1 MAHARRSRV
10 ACNSFYIHMITGPRY
25 KIAKRLGASVF
36 EKAQTQ
42 KFALSADRSAKNKRR
57 GRGRQSE
64 YGKQMLEKQKVRV
77 TYGMPEKQFRNYVN
91 KALSAHSAKPTEVLH
106 ELLEMR
112 LDNVVWRLGLA
123 STRRGAR
130 QMVAHGHVMV
140 GDKKM
145 RVPSHILSVGD
156 RIAVRD
162 GSKEHGV
169 LVGFADR
176 FAERPLPSWLTWNA
190 TSMEGSVKE
199 RPTAA
204 SADVAGDLVAVLSFY
219 TR

>member
-1 MAHARRSRV
+1 MK
-10 ACNSFYIHMITGPRY
+10 TGPRY
-25 KIAKRLGASVF
+25 KIAKRLGATVF

-42 KFALSADRSAKNKRR
+42 KFAISAERTAKNKRR

-77 TYGMPEKQFRNYVN
+77 TYGITERQLRNYVR
-91 KALSAHSAKPTEVLH
+91 KALETHAMQPSERLH
-106 ELLEMR
+106 ELLETR

-123 STRRGAR
+123 ATRGGAR

-140 GDKKM
+140 GTKKI
-145 RVPSHILSVGD
+145 RVPSHLLSVGD
-156 RIAVRD
+156 TLSIRE
-162 GSKEHGV
+162 GSKDHGV

-176 FAERPLPSWLTWNA
+176 FAERPLPSWLSWNPKA
-190 TSMEGSVKE
+190 MTGTVVV

-204 SADVAGDLVAVLSFY
+204 SADPAGDLAAVLSFY